1 MRFIGAMMCRRH
13 NPFNRSIK
21 VVVMKLNAFPFAAM
35 AGLGLFIAGCSG
47 AETKAA
53 DPASGS
59 DQNAALEAD
68 RARDGAL
75 GDMVLGNPD
84 AKVTLIEYASFT
96 CGHCKGFH
104 ETVLPGLKERF
115 VETGQ
120 VKFIFREL
128 PTAPQ
133 QLSYI
138 GSVLAR
144 CAADRG
150 GDAAFFAVADGLFAK
165 QREWAFGNEPKL
177 ELLKITNQAGMDEAA
192 IDTCLQRQEIV
203 DVINAN
209 VTEASERYEVG
220 GTPSFVLN
228 DEKLNLTKL
237 ADLNEALTAAVE
249 AAGGTVPADP
259 ADSDASDKELKTD
272 PTDETGD

>member
-1 MRFIGAMMCRRH
+1 MK
-13 NPFNRSIK
+13 FNAYP
-21 VVVMKLNAFPFAAM
+21 LAAL
-35 AGLGLFIAGCSG
+35 ASFGLILAGCSG
-47 AETKAA
+47 SETKAA
-53 DPASGS
+53 DPVNETDKTASIAE
-59 DQNAALEAD
+59 NATSPVDAELMAN
-68 RARDGAL
+68 RAREGAL

-96 CGHCKGFH
+96 CSHCKGFH

-115 VETGQ
+115 VETGE
-120 VKFIFREL
+120 VKFIFREM
-128 PTAPQ
+128 PTAPH

-150 GDAAFFAVADGLFAK
+150 GDAAFFAIADGLFAK
-165 QREWAFGNEPKL
+165 QRDWVFGNEPKL

-192 IDTCLQRQEIV
+192 IDTCLKRQEIV

-209 VTEASERYEVG
+209 VTEATERYDVG

-228 DEKLNLTKL
+228 DEKLALTKL
-237 ADLNEALTAAVE
+237 SDLNEALATAVE
-249 AAGGTVPADP
+249 AAGGTVPADGAADEPTEDAAVKIDP
-259 ADSDASDKELKTD
+259 ADEAGE
-272 PTDETGD
+272 